1 MSSVPL
7 PGARVLLTGGAGLIG
22 STLADQLVT
31 RGVGEIVVLDDM
43 SRGTSRNLATAMTSG
58 KVHLVEGDINDRS
71 LLRRLLPD
79 VDVVFHLAAI
89 RITRCAAEPRAAKR
103 VLVDGTY
110 EVAEACLE
118 AGVRKLVFSSTASV
132 YGLAE
137 QFPTREDHH
146 PWAND
151 TLYGAAKVWG
161 EGLLRALHTTHGLD
175 YVALRYFNV
184 FGPRMDTHGAY
195 TEVLIRW
202 MERIENGEPPLIFG
216 DGAATMDF
224 VFTTDIARANIAAA
238 EAPVTDRVF
247 NVASA
252 REVSLRGL
260 AEALLRV
267 MGREDLGVEHL
278 PPRTTA
284 GGVTRRLAD
293 ISAARDALGW
303 QPEVGLDEGLRRL
316 VAWWRAEQKELVA

>member
-1 MSSVPL
+1 
-7 PGARVLLTGGAGLIG
+7 
-22 STLADQLVT
+22 
-31 RGVGEIVVLDDM
+31 
-43 SRGTSRNLATAMTSG
+43 
-58 KVHLVEGDINDRS
+58 
-71 LLRRLLPD
+71 
-79 VDVVFHLAAI
+79 
-89 RITRCAAEPRAAKR
+89 

-110 EVAEACLE
+110 EIAEACIE
-118 AGVRKLVFSSTASV
+118 SGVRKLVFSSTASV

-202 MERIENGEPPLIFG
+202 MERIERGEPPLIFG
-216 DGAATMDF
+216 DGTATMDF
-224 VFTTDIARANIAAA
+224 VYTTDIARANIAAA

-247 NVASA
+247 NVASS

-260 AEALLRV
+260 ADALLHV

-293 ISAARDALGW
+293 TSAAAEVLGFRA
-303 QPEVGLDEGLRRL
+303 QVGLEEGLDQL
-316 VAWWRAEQKELVA
+316 VTWWRTQGREQHQLEQAPTQQAPAKQESPARQEAPVA